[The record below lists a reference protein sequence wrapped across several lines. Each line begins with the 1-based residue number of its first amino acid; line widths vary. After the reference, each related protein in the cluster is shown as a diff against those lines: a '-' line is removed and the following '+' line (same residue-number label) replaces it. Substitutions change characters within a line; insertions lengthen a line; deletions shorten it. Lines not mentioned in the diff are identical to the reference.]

1 MTDLTLN
8 MPKKKPIKVVFSKL
22 GQYKAHGMAWTE
34 ERIIAIDERLKG
46 LDELDTIIHEAIH
59 VQNPKWPEI
68 MVQGKATELAQLLWD
83 LGYRKVDV

>member
-1 MTDLTLN
+1 
-8 MPKKKPIKVVFSKL
+8 MPKKKQPIKVVFSKL
-22 GQYKAHGMAWTE
+22 GQYKSYGLAWTE